1 MLYHLGNSKDF
12 MSSVS
17 GTVDQLQV
25 CFLYHPGKH
34 LKLLETSAELS
45 ACAFSFSM
53 NPNLVLGP
61 TRPRIP
67 GDP

>member
-12 MSSVS
+12 MSSVP
-17 GTVDQLQV
+17 GTMDKLQV
-25 CFLYHPGKH
+25 CFLYHPGKR
-34 LKLLETSAELS
+34 LKLLETSVELS
-45 ACAFSFSM
+45 TCAFSFSM

-61 TRPRIP
+61 MRPRIP